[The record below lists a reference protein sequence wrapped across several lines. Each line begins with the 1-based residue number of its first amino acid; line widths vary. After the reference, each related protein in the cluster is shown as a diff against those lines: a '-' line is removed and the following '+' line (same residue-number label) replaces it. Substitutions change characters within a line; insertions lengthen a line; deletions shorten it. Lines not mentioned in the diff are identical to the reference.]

1 MYAGILRNEET
12 KLVAT
17 GVPLHIVVADDVKEL
32 SHKITSPATN
42 LSKARHIMKI
52 IIQKIREACPH
63 CTEAHL
69 FYTLPLPELDA
80 LFNAAYQSLLVI
92 VLYPGPSDAERDK
105 RKVGDLSYVT
115 LYELIVKCL

>member
-17 GVPLHIVVADDVKEL
+17 GVPLHIVVADDVEEL

-52 IIQKIREACPH
+52 IIQKICEACPH

-69 FYTLPLPELDA
+69 NTLPLPELDA
-80 LFNAAYQSLLVI
+80 LFNAAYQSLAS
-92 VLYPGPSDAERDK
+92 YRT
-105 RKVGDLSYVT
+105 LSRAQ
-115 LYELIVKCL
+115 